1 MLKEA
6 GSFFAIAF
14 VLFVGA
20 YVYIYSQGGNPYHLL
35 SPSHVATT
43 PIALDYHQL
52 ARQDAL
58 SAGIS
63 ADLFERQIQQES
75 GFNPNAVSQAGAI
88 GIAQILKST
97 ADSWHVNPWDPTA
110 SLNIAAQH
118 MAWYVN
124 HYGSYEKGLVCYNAG
139 CGALDIAL
147 AECGTSWR
155 ACVPAETQRYITAI
169 MGVQS

>member
-6 GSFFAIAF
+6 GSFFAITF

-20 YVYIYSQGGNPYHLL
+20 YVYIYSQGGNPYTVFR
-35 SPSHVATT
+35 PSHVVSRNAT
-43 PIALDYHQL
+43 DYRNL
-52 ARQDAL
+52 ARQDAVN
-58 SAGIS
+58 AGIDP
-63 ADLFERQIQQES
+63 DLFERQIQQES
-75 GFNPNAVSQAGAI
+75 GFNPNAISQAGAI
-88 GIAQILKST
+88 GIAQILPTT
-97 ADSWHVNPWDPTA
+97 AVGWNVNPHDPIA
-110 SLNIAAQH
+110 SLSAAAKA
-118 MAWYVN
+118 MAWYVY